1 MLKSF
6 FAMEICRFNVL
17 TIILLFFSFTTAQQL
32 SPPIHNY
39 SSFNYKAASQNWDI
53 ALDEKGIIYAA
64 NNQGLLCFD
73 GQRWELFPLASGSV
87 IRSVLPHEGK
97 VFTGSYREFGFWE
110 RDSKGEM
117 CYTSLIP
124 LLGDYE
130 LQSEE
135 FWEIIAH
142 KNAIYFRSFGAV
154 YRYENDKIVPVQ
166 RVNVNQMEVFND
178 RLVVAT
184 GESGLVYLNA
194 SGEMEPL
201 PNQEVIGNEVVRE
214 LIVHG
219 DELLIGLSDGIYLF
233 DGMNMRKLVNNKL
246 QQELQQYELNHV
258 LSLSPTE
265 IVIGTLKNGIIQ
277 FDQASGE
284 ISSYNRWDGLQ
295 NNTVLAMAQN
305 KAKVWLGLDNGIDV
319 VDVYS
324 PFRFFTDESGELGS
338 VYDLNFNGKDLYLAS
353 NTGVFRLFDDQMKL
367 LEGAEGHSW
376 NLEVEDGVMYS
387 NHNNGTF
394 KIVNDRFVPVDE
406 RTGSF
411 QILKNGPGNF
421 LIGNYTGIDLY
432 NEATGEVR
440 RLKGINFPVKQMLV
454 ENPSTL
460 WATDAYEG
468 IYRIGLASES
478 DSITSVKK
486 VNAGSA
492 GGSQEAELYRVN
504 NQIVAFT
511 NGKWYHYNPFTQ
523 NLEVLKEWQE
533 YEGKRLLGQD
543 GEFFWF
549 MDSDKNLLTI
559 TDFKEDKILVTAG
572 MLNKRTVKKN
582 ERLIKLN
589 DSIYYITLHDGFA
602 RLNLQELRQFRTRE
616 YLSSPMV
623 QKMYDGSG
631 YYDISKTPHIPS
643 KNAREITILAGLPVS
658 DAVGMEYEL
667 LGTNTPPVRGEVQ
680 EGKLQFQ
687 NLPYDE
693 YELRLTAVGS
703 QQKASV
709 FSVFRFVVDPP
720 WYLKDYMKFLYLL
733 SLLMLVVLIY
743 YVNKLKLQQH
753 RRLLKIRYQKEHEE
767 KMNKLEKEQLINEIN
782 MKRKELANTTM
793 IAAKK
798 NEVLMQIQGELNKDK
813 TKFSNQYRLKH
824 IMNKINNA
832 VKNDD
837 EWKVFETN
845 FNELHED
852 FFRDLLSKYPK
863 LSNRDLKLCAYL
875 KMNLTSKEIAPLMG
889 ISVRGVEVHRYR
901 LRKKINV
908 DTSEN
913 LTNWLIA
920 NF

>member
-1 MLKSF
+1 
-6 FAMEICRFNVL
+6 MEIFRFNVL
-17 TIILLFFSFTTAQQL
+17 VIIILSFTSTTAQEL

-39 SSFNYKAASQNWDI
+39 SSFSYKAASQNWDI
-53 ALDEKGIIYAA
+53 ALDESGVIYVA
-64 NNQGLLCFD
+64 NNQGLLSFD
-73 GQRWELFPLASGSV
+73 GQRWELFDLENRAV
-87 IRSVLPHEGK
+87 IRSVLPHKGK
-97 VFTGSYREFGFWE
+97 IYTGSYREFGYWE
-110 RDSKGEM
+110 RDTRGDM

-124 LLGDYE
+124 LLGEYE

-142 KNAIYFRSFGAV
+142 KDAIYFRSFGAV
-154 YRYENDKIVPVQ
+154 YRYENDKITPVQ
-166 RVNVNQMEVFND
+166 RVNVNQMEIYKD

-184 GESGLVYLNA
+184 GDSGLFYLNS

-201 PNQEVIGNEVVRE
+201 PNQEVLKDGVVRE

-219 DELLIGLSDGIYLF
+219 DELLIGLKDDIFLF
-233 DGMNMRKLVNNKL
+233 DGENIRRLVDKGL
-246 QQELQQYELNHV
+246 QEELQQYELNHV
-258 LSLSPTE
+258 LSLSSGE
-265 IVIGTLKNGIIQ
+265 ILIGTLKYGIIQ
-277 FDQASGE
+277 FNEGTGE
-284 ISSYNRWDGLQ
+284 IFSYNRWDGLQ

-305 KAKVWLGLDNGIDV
+305 KGKIWLGLDNGIDV
-319 VDVYS
+319 VDIYS

-338 VYDLNFNGKDLYLAS
+338 VYDLNFKGDDLYLAS
-353 NTGVFRLFDDQMKL
+353 NTGVFRMNDEKIEL

-376 NLEVEDGVMYS
+376 NLEVHDGVMYS

-394 KIVNDRFVPVDE
+394 KIVNDRFVPIDR

-411 QILKNGPGNF
+411 QILKNGNKRF
-421 LIGNYTGIDLY
+421 FIGSYTGIDLF
-432 NEATGEVR
+432 NENTEEVQ
-440 RLKGINFPVKQMLV
+440 RLKGIDFPVKQMLL
-454 ENPSTL
+454 ENNSTL
-460 WATDAYEG
+460 WVTDSYEG
-468 IYRIGLASES
+468 IYRVGLNSEG

-486 VNAGSA
+486 ISA
-492 GGSQEAELYRVN
+492 STGVGKQEAELYRVN
-504 NQIVAFT
+504 GQIVAFT
-511 NGKWYHYNPFTQ
+511 SGEWYHYNPFTQ
-523 NLEVLKEWQE
+523 NLELLSEWQE

-543 GEFFWF
+543 GKYFWF
-549 MDSDKNLLTI
+549 MDSEKNLLTV
-559 TDFKEDKILVTAG
+559 TNFKDDKILVTAG

-602 RLNLQELRQFRTRE
+602 KLNLNELKDFSSRE
-616 YLSSPMV
+616 FLSTPVV
-623 QKMYDGSG
+623 QKLYDGTN
-631 YYDISKTPHIPS
+631 YYDLNIIPHIPS
-643 KNAREITILAGLPVS
+643 KQAREVTILTGLPVS

-667 LGTNTPPVRGEVQ
+667 VGNNTAAVRGEVQ
-680 EGKLQFQ
+680 EGKIQFQ
-687 NLPYDE
+687 NLPYDQ

-709 FSVFRFVVDPP
+709 FSAFRFVVDPP
-720 WYLKDYMKFLYLL
+720 WYLKDYMKVLYLL

-743 YVNKLKLQQH
+743 YINKLKLQQH
-753 RRLLKIRYQKEHEE
+753 RKILKVRYQKEHEE
-767 KMNKLEKEQLINEIN
+767 RMNKLEKEQLINEIN
-782 MKRKELANTTM
+782 MKRKELANSTV

-813 TKFSNQYRLKH
+813 AKFSNQYRLKH

-832 VKNDD
+832 VQNDD

-852 FFRDLLSKYPK
+852 FFRDLLSKFPN

-920 NF
+920 NFK